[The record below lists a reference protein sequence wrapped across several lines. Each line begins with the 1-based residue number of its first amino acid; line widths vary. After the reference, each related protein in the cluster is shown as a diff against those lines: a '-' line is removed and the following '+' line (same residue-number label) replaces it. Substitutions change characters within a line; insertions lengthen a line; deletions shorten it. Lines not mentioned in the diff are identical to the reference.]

1 MKIVKRKSIRAQKSD
16 VNARFVYGFIDWT
29 CAGEEC
35 GATAEI
41 TRSLQID
48 LVLNDMAATSEP

>member
-1 MKIVKRKSIRAQKSD
+1 MHKKSD

-35 GATAEI
+35 GAMAEI
-41 TRSLQID
+41 TQSLQIG
-48 LVLNDMAATSEP
+48 LVLSDVAATSEP